1 MWPLLSK
8 LLEQSSVIK
17 VKSCSHCFVSG
28 YVYFSSFWGLTQVVI
43 KTPSL
48 CRLHDY
54 TDILLAPSEQV
65 RGVNSGLRLD
75 LCCHWLCLI
84 VLVSLLVWLLS
95 VKNPSWTGRDRKWN
109 LLTRGVQGKAGKLNR
124 RKGKNGA
131 GSQKRENQEL
141 KHWQDLSLC
150 SLSLYLCFFLW
161 VALFLLTPDDFPFS
175 GGHHGLWEHL
185 NFISYNFVREK
196 IDSIPKCQIK
206 KFQELTGFNQ
216 STHRDN
222 HLWPVNGV
230 TWDQL
235 VLGPS
240 PVFAEEGCF

>member
-1 MWPLLSK
+1 MGFSSSHSLVWPLLSK
-8 LLEQSSVIK
+8 LLEQSNVIK
-17 VKSCSHCFVSG
+17 VKSCSHLFVSG

-48 CRLHDY
+48 CRLLDY

-109 LLTRGVQGKAGKLNR
+109 LLTRGVQGKAEKLNH

-131 GSQKRENQEL
+131 GSQKQWKSRTQTL
-141 KHWQDLSLC
+141 AGSLPLLSV
-150 SLSLYLCFFLW
+150 SLSL
-161 VALFLLTPDDFPFS
+161 LLS
-175 GGHHGLWEHL
+175 VG
-185 NFISYNFVREK
+185 
-196 IDSIPKCQIK
+196 
-206 KFQELTGFNQ
+206 
-216 STHRDN
+216 
-222 HLWPVNGV
+222 
-230 TWDQL
+230 
-235 VLGPS
+235 S
-240 PVFAEEGCF
+240 PVPSHSKWLSFLRWAPWLMGTSNFYILQLCQREDWFYS